1 MNKYLLFFLTTLLV
15 LNVSGCKSVQKSR
28 GTATTGS
35 ASSSQV
41 SEADNR
47 KLDYIFEEAIRL
59 KNGGDDDA
67 AFQLF
72 SYCHTLDSMNAPV
85 MYELSTYYSGFSE
98 YEKAKSLLLKAVR
111 LDEENKWY
119 KWALAK
125 ICLEKGDTET
135 GIPILE
141 TLISQTEN
149 NLGLMETLSD
159 LYIQTKQYE
168 KAIKLLDKMEMNL
181 GPNEE
186 LCIKKFQLY
195 ILNKQEKKAFNE
207 IEKLQALYPGD
218 LHYKVLKGDLY
229 LSINKPDDAYAIYQ
243 QVAITDPEN
252 ADLAVSMVQYKGMK
266 GDPVED
272 VLKKAIYN
280 EEVECPAK
288 LDMLSKYYTSESAKK
303 EIQAPLT
310 DSLFQYMVNKYPLEP
325 DVKLAYSDLL
335 VREGKMK
342 ESADQIESVV
352 ELIPDNQKAWQILI
366 NYYLKEQNTRKLIE
380 ITEKAVTY
388 LPENGMF
395 WFYLCASYSQNN
407 EIIKALNACDKGISV
422 AEKDGKSAFLLS
434 EFYGLR
440 GDIYQGEKK
449 EQDAV
454 DAYENALKYNEQNIN
469 VLNNYAYYLSTL
481 KKDLTKAEW
490 MSGRCIALQ
499 PENPTYLDTYAWIYF
514 AQGNYSLALFYIE
527 RAFSK
532 GIENNAEVLEHYGDI
547 LFLNDQKEKALL
559 QWKRALEYGSKS
571 ELIKEKISTKTY
583 IE

>member
-1 MNKYLLFFLTTLLV
+1 MNKLLLFSLTTLLI
-15 LNVSGCKSVQKSR
+15 LNVSACKIVQKNLGK
-28 GTATTGS
+28 GTQ
-35 ASSSQV
+35 SSTFTSQT
-41 SEADNR
+41 SDTDNR
-47 KLDYIFEEAIRL
+47 KLDYIFEEALRL

-72 SYCHTLDSMNAPV
+72 SYCYSLDSMNAPV
-85 MYELSTYYSGFSE
+85 MFELSTYYSGFSE
-98 YEKAKSLLLKAVR
+98 YEKAKSLMIKAVR

-125 ICLEKGDTET
+125 ICLEQGDTET

-141 TLISQTEN
+141 TLISQTESN
-149 NLGLMETLSD
+149 QGLMETLSD
-159 LYIQTKQYE
+159 LYVQTKQYE
-168 KAIKLLDKMEMNL
+168 KAIKLLDKLEIDL
-181 GPNEE
+181 GPNED
-186 LCIKKFQLY
+186 ISISKFQLY

-207 IEKLQALYPGD
+207 IEKLQKLYPQD
-218 LHYKVLKGDLY
+218 LHYKVVEGDLY
-229 LSINKPDDAYAIYQ
+229 LSINKPDKAYEIYQ
-243 QVAITDPEN
+243 QVAIADPTN
-252 ADLAVSMVQYKGMK
+252 ADLAVSMVQYKRMK

-272 VLKKAIYN
+272 VLKKAVFN
-280 EEVECPAK
+280 EEVECPVK
-288 LDMLSKYYTSESAKK
+288 LEMLSNYYTATNIKK
-303 EIQAPLT
+303 EIQASLT

-352 ELIPDNQKAWQILI
+352 ELIPDNQKAWQLLI

-388 LPENGMF
+388 LPDNGMF

-407 EIIKALNACDKGISV
+407 EITKALNACDKGISI

-449 EQDAV
+449 EEEAI

-469 VLNNYAYYLSTL
+469 VLNNYAYYLSNL

-514 AQGNYSLALFYIE
+514 VQGNYSLALFYIE
-527 RAFSK
+527 RAFNK

-547 LFLNDQKEKALL
+547 LFLNDQKEKAVL
-559 QWKRALEYGSKS
+559 QWKKALELGSKS
-571 ELIKEKISTKTY
+571 ELIREKISTQTY

>member
-1 MNKYLLFFLTTLLV
+1 MNKFFLFSLATLLI
-15 LNVSGCKSVQKSR
+15 LNVSACKVVQKSQ
-28 GTATTGS
+28 GKATQSSNSTSQLSDTG
-35 ASSSQV
+35 
-41 SEADNR
+41 NR
-47 KLDYIFEEAIRL
+47 KLDYIFEEALRL

-72 SYCHTLDSMNAPV
+72 SYCYSLDSMNAPV
-85 MYELSTYYSGFSE
+85 MFELSTYYSGFSD
-98 YEKAKSLLLKAVR
+98 YEKAKSLMIKAVR

-125 ICLEKGDTET
+125 ICLEQGDTET

-141 TLISQTEN
+141 TLISQTEDN
-149 NLGLMETLSD
+149 QGLMKTLSD
-159 LYIQTKQYE
+159 LYVQTKQYE
-168 KAIKLLDKMEMNL
+168 KAIRLLDKLENSL
-181 GPNEE
+181 GPNED
-186 LCIKKFQLY
+186 LSINKFHLY

-207 IEKLQALYPGD
+207 IEKLQQLYPQD
-218 LHYKVLKGDLY
+218 LHYKVLEGDLY
-229 LSINKPDDAYAIYQ
+229 LSINKPDKAYEMYQ
-243 QVAITDPEN
+243 QVAIADPAN

-266 GDPVED
+266 GEPVEE
-272 VLKKAIYN
+272 VLKTAILN
-280 EEVECPAK
+280 EEVDCPVK
-288 LDMLSKYYTSESAKK
+288 LEMLSNYYTATNVKK
-303 EIQAPLT
+303 EIQSSLT

-342 ESADQIESVV
+342 ESAEQIENVV
-352 ELIPDNQKAWQILI
+352 ELIPDNQKAWQLLI
-366 NYYLKEQNTRKLIE
+366 NYYLKEQNTSKLIE

-388 LPENGMF
+388 LPDNSLF

-407 EIIKALNACDKGISV
+407 ETEKALKTCEKGISI

-434 EFYGLR
+434 EFYGLK

-449 EQDAV
+449 EQEAV
-454 DAYENALKYNEQNIN
+454 DAYEKALKYNDQNIN
-469 VLNNYAYYLSTL
+469 VLNNYAYYLSNL

-514 AQGNYSLALFYIE
+514 VQGNYSLALFYIE
-527 RAFSK
+527 RAFNK

-547 LFLNDQKEKALL
+547 LFLNDQKEKAVL
-559 QWKRALEYGSKS
+559 QWKKALEHGSKS
-571 ELIKEKISTKTY
+571 ELIKEKISTQTY

>member
-1 MNKYLLFFLTTLLV
+1 
-15 LNVSGCKSVQKSR
+15 
-28 GTATTGS
+28 
-35 ASSSQV
+35 
-41 SEADNR
+41 
-47 KLDYIFEEAIRL
+47 
-59 KNGGDDDA
+59 
-67 AFQLF
+67 
-72 SYCHTLDSMNAPV
+72 
-85 MYELSTYYSGFSE
+85 
-98 YEKAKSLLLKAVR
+98 
-111 LDEENKWY
+111 
-119 KWALAK
+119 
-125 ICLEKGDTET
+125 
-135 GIPILE
+135 
-141 TLISQTEN
+141 
-149 NLGLMETLSD
+149 
-159 LYIQTKQYE
+159 
-168 KAIKLLDKMEMNL
+168 
-181 GPNEE
+181 
-186 LCIKKFQLY
+186 
-195 ILNKQEKKAFNE
+195 
-207 IEKLQALYPGD
+207 
-218 LHYKVLKGDLY
+218 
-229 LSINKPDDAYAIYQ
+229 
-243 QVAITDPEN
+243 
-252 ADLAVSMVQYKGMK
+252 
-266 GDPVED
+266 
-272 VLKKAIYN
+272 
-280 EEVECPAK
+280 
-288 LDMLSKYYTSESAKK
+288 
-303 EIQAPLT
+303 
-310 DSLFQYMVNKYPLEP
+310 LFQYMVNKYPLEP

-547 LFLNDQKEKALL
+547 LFLNDQKEKAVL
-559 QWKRALEYGSKS
+559 QWKKALEYGSKS

>member
-1 MNKYLLFFLTTLLV
+1 MNKYLLYFLTLLLV
-15 LNVSGCKSVQKSR
+15 LSVSACKSVQKSL
-28 GTATTGS
+28 GKATKSST
-35 ASSSQV
+35 SSSQV
-41 SEADNR
+41 SDADNR
-47 KLDYIFEEAIRL
+47 KFDYIFEEAVRL

-72 SYCHTLDSMNAPV
+72 SYCYTLDSMNAPV

-125 ICLEKGDTET
+125 ICLEQGDTET

-168 KAIKLLDKMEMNL
+168 KAIKILDKMEMNL

-186 LCIKKFQLY
+186 LGINKFHLY

-207 IEKLQALYPGD
+207 IEKLQALYPQD
-218 LHYKVLKGDLY
+218 LHYKVLEGDLY
-229 LSINKPDDAYAIYQ
+229 LSINKPDKAYEIYQ
-243 QVAITDPEN
+243 QVAIADPED

-280 EEVECPAK
+280 EEVDCPAK
-288 LDMLSKYYTSESAKK
+288 LDMLSKYYTSVSAKK

-342 ESADQIESVV
+342 ESAEQIESVV
-352 ELIPDNQKAWQILI
+352 ELIPDNQKAWQLLI

-380 ITEKAVTY
+380 ITEKAVSY
-388 LPENGMF
+388 LPEEGMF

-407 EIIKALNACDKGISV
+407 EMTKALNACDKGISV

-449 EQDAV
+449 EQDAI
-454 DAYENALKYNEQNIN
+454 DAYENALKYNEKNIN
-469 VLNNYAYYLSTL
+469 VLNNYAYYLSVL
-481 KKDLTKAEW
+481 RKDLTKAEW

-514 AQGNYSLALFYIE
+514 VQGNYSLALFYIE

-547 LFLNDQKEKALL
+547 LFLNDQKEKAVL
-559 QWKRALEYGSKS
+559 QWKKALEYGSKS